1 MGKNEEATRGRQNME
16 EILGALAMFM
26 EHNRR
31 NSSSHETTKTL
42 KNVVDKVGRFEGKI
56 FL

>member
-31 NSSSHETTKTL
+31 NSGSHETTKAL